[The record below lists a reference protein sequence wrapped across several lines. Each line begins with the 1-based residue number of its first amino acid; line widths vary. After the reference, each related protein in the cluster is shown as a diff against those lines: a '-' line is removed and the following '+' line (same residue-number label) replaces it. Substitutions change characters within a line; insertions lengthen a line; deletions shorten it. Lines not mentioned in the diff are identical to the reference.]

1 METRARTLVKALL
14 WNAIGLMMMSVV
26 GLALTGSAA
35 IGGIMA
41 AVNTAIGL
49 VSYVVYER
57 VWSRINWGRRHV

>member
-14 WNAIGLMMMSVV
+14 WNAIGLLMMSIV

-41 AVNTAIGL
+41 AVNTGIGL

>member
-14 WNAIGLMMMSVV
+14 WNAIGLLMMSIV

-57 VWSRINWGRRHV
+57 VWSRISWGRRHV

>member
-14 WNAIGLMMMSVV
+14 WNAIGLLMMSVV

>member
-1 METRARTLVKALL
+1 
-14 WNAIGLMMMSVV
+14 MMSVV

-41 AVNTAIGL
+41 AVNTVIGL

>member
-14 WNAIGLMMMSVV
+14 WNAIGLLMMSIV

>member
-14 WNAIGLMMMSVV
+14 WNAIGLLMMSIV
-26 GLALTGSAA
+26 GLALAGSAA